1 MNKISINELPTNVKE
16 KVLSTLTTY
25 PVAYVTR
32 ENGEFTYTA
41 GLSLDTRVKA
51 PDFKT
56 FEIMKDD
63 VYSPEEQAEHRK
75 ENAKYNWEAM
85 NN

>member
-1 MNKISINELPTNVKE
+1 MNTINISSLPQDVQDQ
-16 KVLSTLTTY
+16 VRSTLTAY

-41 GLSLDTRVKA
+41 GLALDTRIKA

-56 FEIMKDD
+56 FQINAEDI
-63 VYSPEEQAEHRK
+63 YSPEERAEHLK
-75 ENAKYNWEAM
+75 ELNKIPESAWY
-85 NN
+85 